1 MELTAVEAAWVARTG
16 CRVLRVRVRRGRP
29 SPWAVVT
36 DRGVRL
42 AYAKTP
48 RQALEFAMRRYD
60 VR

>member
-1 MELTAVEAAWVARTG
+1 MELTAEEAAWLQRTRARLV
-16 CRVLRVRVRRGRP
+16 RLRVGWGRP
-29 SPWAVVT
+29 SPWGVVT